1 MKKLIMILIAM
12 ILVMILLI
20 AGYGYIIYRKTIQDK
35 PIAEIV
41 ENLREDPDYIKLD
54 KLPKHYIDAVIDVED
69 HRFKNHGAIDP
80 WAIIRAFFSNLKSK
94 KIAEGGSTITQQTVK
109 QLYFIREKNVINRK
123 LGEIFLANQFEKL
136 YSKDEILEMY
146 INSIYF
152 GNGLREA
159 CQGYLGVQPEN
170 MDLAQASMLAGIPNA
185 PSVYSP
191 KSNKTLCKQRQKKV
205 LNEMV
210 KWGHLTKEVA
220 DAVDQSFIDKI

>member
-152 GNGLREA
+152 GNGYYGIREA

-185 PSVYSP
+185 PSVY
-191 KSNKTLCKQRQKKV
+191 
-205 LNEMV
+205 
-210 KWGHLTKEVA
+210 
-220 DAVDQSFIDKI
+220 